1 MKTGI
6 KFERCNIASAQKH
19 NQRAK
24 DYLEAVERSGKKTY
38 EIFHDRTPEN
48 LHWTAPAYAGQ
59 SLEQILQTCRMRYKA
74 STGQNPQEEDR
85 VRTITNKKTGLKKTV
100 TTAGWSPIR
109 EGVCPVKED
118 TGPHNFRRFIEWMEQ
133 KGVHVISIDI
143 HRDEGYQDPVTGKR
157 KYNLHAHVIV
167 DWTDHATGKT
177 AKLNKQDATDMQT
190 VLAESLRMERGES
203 KAVTGA
209 EHLTAQQYREKMARE
224 NAARLET
231 RSEELSV
238 EIARTEQS
246 IEEAHRREA
255 DAMERAAEMEKAASR
270 EQLRNGLADVGA
282 RVANVFGRGA
292 IAVANADRDEALG
305 RAEDARLRAERA
317 EQAARIAREEK
328 ESYGR
333 AMFAKGKADGQQS
346 ARIAREEKESYG
358 REMFAKGKAVGQQA
372 ARAVL
377 ASMQERLTETQDQ
390 LHKATERAAVAEKE
404 VNDILVFHPFL
415 RNWRT
420 NLAEMRKAGMSLRKI
435 QEVFRRGSSDDVDV
449 PVFRHGNRTYKE
461 RARVFLAPSA
471 KGGMFA
477 WFNNMRFQ
485 KFLSTASDNIREKLG
500 IRTPGIKL

>member
-59 SLEQILQTCRMRYKA
+59 SLEQILQACRMRYKA

-85 VRTITNKKTGLKKTV
+85 VRTITDKKTGLKKTV

-292 IAVANADRDEALG
+292 IAEANADRDEALG

-333 AMFAKGKADGQQS
+333 
-346 ARIAREEKESYG
+346 
-358 REMFAKGKAVGQQA
+358 EMFAEGKAAGQQA

-390 LHKATERAAVAEKE
+390 LHKATERAVVAEKE
-404 VNDILVFHPFL
+404 VNDILDFHPFL

-449 PVFRHGNRTYKE
+449 PVLRHGNRTYTE
-461 RARVFLAPSA
+461 RARVVLSPST

-477 WFNNMRFQ
+477 WFNKMRFQ
-485 KFLSTASDNIREKLG
+485 KFLSTASDSIREKLG

>member
-59 SLEQILQTCRMRYKA
+59 SLEQILQACRMRYKA

-85 VRTITNKKTGLKKTV
+85 VRTITDKKTGLKKTV

-292 IAVANADRDEALG
+292 IAEANADRDEALG

-333 AMFAKGKADGQQS
+333 
-346 ARIAREEKESYG
+346 
-358 REMFAKGKAVGQQA
+358 EMFAEGKAAGQQA

-390 LHKATERAAVAEKE
+390 LHKATERAVVAEKE
-404 VNDILVFHPFL
+404 VNDILDFHPFL

-449 PVFRHGNRTYKE
+449 PVLRHGNRTYTE
-461 RARVFLAPSA
+461 RARVVLSPST

-477 WFNNMRFQ
+477 WFNKMRFQ
-485 KFLSTASDNIREKLG
+485 KFLSTASDSIREKLG
-500 IRTPGIKL
+500 IRTPGIKR

>member
-59 SLEQILQTCRMRYKA
+59 SLEQILQACRMRYKA

-85 VRTITNKKTGLKKTV
+85 VRTITDKKTGLKKTV

-292 IAVANADRDEALG
+292 IAEANADRDEALE

-333 AMFAKGKADGQQS
+333 
-346 ARIAREEKESYG
+346 
-358 REMFAKGKAVGQQA
+358 EMFAEGKAAGQQA

-377 ASMQERLTETQDQ
+377 DSMQERLTETQDQ

-404 VNDILVFHPFL
+404 VNDILDFHPFL

-449 PVFRHGNRTYKE
+449 PVFRHGNRTYTE
-461 RARVFLAPSA
+461 RARVVLSPST

-477 WFNNMRFQ
+477 WFNKMRFQ
-485 KFLSTASDNIREKLG
+485 KFLSTASDSIREKLG

>member
-85 VRTITNKKTGLKKTV
+85 VRTITDKKTGLKKTV

-255 DAMERAAEMEKAASR
+255 DAMERCAEMEKAASR

-292 IAVANADRDEALG
+292 IAEANADRDEALG

-333 AMFAKGKADGQQS
+333 
-346 ARIAREEKESYG
+346 
-358 REMFAKGKAVGQQA
+358 EMFAEGKAAGQQA
-372 ARAVL
+372 ARTVL
-377 ASMQERLTETQDQ
+377 DSMQERLTETQDQ

-404 VNDILVFHPFL
+404 VNDILDFHPFL

-449 PVFRHGNRTYKE
+449 PVLRHGNRTYTE
-461 RARVFLAPSA
+461 RARVVLSPST

-477 WFNNMRFQ
+477 WFNKMRFQ
-485 KFLSTASDNIREKLG
+485 KFLSTASDSIREKLG

>member
-59 SLEQILQTCRMRYKA
+59 SLEQILQACRMRYKA

-85 VRTITNKKTGLKKTV
+85 VRTITDKKTGLKKTV

-246 IEEAHRREA
+246 IEEAHQREA

-333 AMFAKGKADGQQS
+333 
-346 ARIAREEKESYG
+346 
-358 REMFAKGKAVGQQA
+358 EMFAEGKAAGQQA
-372 ARAVL
+372 ARTVL
-377 ASMQERLTETQDQ
+377 DSMQERLTETQDQ
-390 LHKATERAAVAEKE
+390 LQKATERAAVAEKE
-404 VNDILVFHPFL
+404 VNDILDFHPFL

-449 PVFRHGNRTYKE
+449 PVFRHGNRTYTE
-461 RARVFLAPSA
+461 RVRVVLSPST

-477 WFNNMRFQ
+477 WFNKMRFQ
-485 KFLSTASDNIREKLG
+485 KFLSTASDSIREKLG
-500 IRTPGIKL
+500 IKTPGIKL

>member
-59 SLEQILQTCRMRYKA
+59 SLEQILQACRMRYKA

-85 VRTITNKKTGLKKTV
+85 VRTVTDKKTGLKKTV

-292 IAVANADRDEALG
+292 IAEANADRDEALE

-333 AMFAKGKADGQQS
+333 
-346 ARIAREEKESYG
+346 
-358 REMFAKGKAVGQQA
+358 EMFAEGKAAGQQA

-377 ASMQERLTETQDQ
+377 DSMQERLTETQDQ

-404 VNDILVFHPFL
+404 VNDILDFHPFL

-449 PVFRHGNRTYKE
+449 PVFRHGNRTYTE
-461 RARVFLAPSA
+461 RARVVLSPST

-477 WFNNMRFQ
+477 WFNKMRFQ
-485 KFLSTASDNIREKLG
+485 KFLSTASDSIREKLG

>member
-59 SLEQILQTCRMRYKA
+59 SLEQILQACRMRYKA

-85 VRTITNKKTGLKKTV
+85 VRTITDKKTGLKKTV

-255 DAMERAAEMEKAASR
+255 DAMERAASR

-292 IAVANADRDEALG
+292 IAEANAERDEALE

-333 AMFAKGKADGQQS
+333 
-346 ARIAREEKESYG
+346 
-358 REMFAKGKAVGQQA
+358 EMFAEGKAAGQQA
-372 ARAVL
+372 ACAVL
-377 ASMQERLTETQDQ
+377 DSMQERLTETQDQ

-404 VNDILVFHPFL
+404 VNDILDFHPFL

-449 PVFRHGNRTYKE
+449 PVFRHGNRTYTE
-461 RARVFLAPSA
+461 RARVVLSPST

-477 WFNNMRFQ
+477 WFNKMRFQ
-485 KFLSTASDNIREKLG
+485 KFLSTASDSIREKLG

>member
-38 EIFHDRTPEN
+38 EIFHNRTPEN

-59 SLEQILQTCRMRYKA
+59 SLEQILQACRMRYKA

-85 VRTITNKKTGLKKTV
+85 VRTITDKKTGLKKTV

-118 TGPHNFRRFIEWMEQ
+118 TGPHNFRRFIEWMEL

-292 IAVANADRDEALG
+292 IAEANADRDEALG

-333 AMFAKGKADGQQS
+333 
-346 ARIAREEKESYG
+346 
-358 REMFAKGKAVGQQA
+358 EMFAEGKAAGQQA
-372 ARAVL
+372 ARTVL
-377 ASMQERLTETQDQ
+377 DSMQERLTETQDQ
-390 LHKATERAAVAEKE
+390 LHKATERAVVAEKE
-404 VNDILVFHPFL
+404 VNDILDFHPFL

-449 PVFRHGNRTYKE
+449 PVLRHGNRTYTE
-461 RARVFLAPSA
+461 RARVVLSPST

-477 WFNNMRFQ
+477 WFNKMRFQ
-485 KFLSTASDNIREKLG
+485 KFLSTASDSIREKLG

>member
-59 SLEQILQTCRMRYKA
+59 SLEQILQACRMRYKA

-85 VRTITNKKTGLKKTV
+85 VRTITDKKTGLKKTV

-143 HRDEGYQDPVTGKR
+143 HRDEGYQDPVTGMR

-292 IAVANADRDEALG
+292 IAEANADRDEALG

-333 AMFAKGKADGQQS
+333 
-346 ARIAREEKESYG
+346 
-358 REMFAKGKAVGQQA
+358 EMFAEGKAAGQQA
-372 ARAVL
+372 ARTVL
-377 ASMQERLTETQDQ
+377 DSMQERLTETQDQ

-404 VNDILVFHPFL
+404 VNDILDFHPFL

-449 PVFRHGNRTYKE
+449 PVLRHGNRTYTE
-461 RARVFLAPSA
+461 RARVVLSPST

-477 WFNNMRFQ
+477 WFNKMRFQ
-485 KFLSTASDNIREKLG
+485 KFLSTASDSIREKLG

>member
-59 SLEQILQTCRMRYKA
+59 SLEQILQACRMRYKA

-85 VRTITNKKTGLKKTV
+85 VRTVTDKKTGLKKTV

-190 VLAESLRMERGES
+190 VLAGSLRMERGES
-203 KAVTGA
+203 KAVTGT

-292 IAVANADRDEALG
+292 IAEANADRDEALG

-333 AMFAKGKADGQQS
+333 
-346 ARIAREEKESYG
+346 
-358 REMFAKGKAVGQQA
+358 EMFAEGKAAGQQA
-372 ARAVL
+372 ACAVL
-377 ASMQERLTETQDQ
+377 DSMQERLTETQDQ

-404 VNDILVFHPFL
+404 VNDILDFHPFL

-449 PVFRHGNRTYKE
+449 PVFRHGNRTYTE
-461 RARVFLAPSA
+461 RARVVLSPST

-477 WFNNMRFQ
+477 WFNKMRFQ
-485 KFLSTASDNIREKLG
+485 KFLSTASDSIREKLG